1 MVEYNI
7 NLALHKRGIAMIELI
22 FSIVIMGIVLL
33 SAPMLIQQSISSG
46 NVALQQEAIVA
57 AASQT
62 SIILS
67 MHWDE
72 NNNSNSAVS
81 PMLNVGKSNT
91 EAFYFEHNQTSGTH
105 IEPVGLP
112 TGISG
117 RSTQNTVGDSPQ
129 ATPLNR
135 LGPDE
140 ANETILTQFDDVDDY
155 DGSEL
160 NLTVF
165 HGETTTSDI
174 GDYVDTTIVMNTTV
188 NYAEDRPN
196 GGFLNSKDITIT
208 PIVNSGRIN
217 STSIGRLSN
226 IKFIQVRL
234 TSKSGIDELSKNIT
248 FEAFS
253 CNIGTTQPEGDNH

>member
-1 MVEYNI
+1 
-7 NLALHKRGIAMIELI
+7 MIELI

-33 SAPMLIQQSISSG
+33 SAPMLIQQSINSG

-72 NNNSNSAVS
+72 NNNSNLAGSS
-81 PMLNVGKSNT
+81 PILNVGKTNL
-91 EAFYFEHNQTSGTH
+91 EAFYFEHNQTAGTH

-112 TGISG
+112 TGITG
-117 RSTQNTVGDSPQ
+117 RSTQNSTGNSPP

-155 DGSEL
+155 HGSEL

-174 GDYVDTTIVMNTTV
+174 GDYVDTTIVINTTI
-188 NYAEDRPN
+188 NYAEDRPT

-208 PIVNSGRIN
+208 PSGNSGRIN
-217 STSIGRLSN
+217 STSIGGLSN
-226 IKFIQVRL
+226 IKFIHVNL
-234 TSKSGIDELSKNIT
+234 TNDIEELNKSIIFD
-248 FEAFS
+248 AFS
-253 CNIGTTQPEGDNH
+253 CNIGTTLPQGAPH